1 MTTDTLIACS
11 ALGLSL
17 YGVIASNRNNR
28 LSVRPHLVAK
38 RYFDW
43 TDAGFVFSYDLSNH
57 GFGPARLKKFILLL
71 DGKPFSCQNT
81 NLVEEFFGARLKG
94 KLEYQIPKFGHP
106 NKDIA
111 SSKFKSLVQR
121 ALMRSNWTSFL
132 KAWIYELNTSPFTG
146 KNSSSIRGFKVRVT
160 QTSWVEDLNF
170 RKRYNR
176 LRRFVPDLALTR
188 FAPVPINSKTK

>member
-17 YGVIASNRNNR
+17 YGVIAANRNNR

-71 DGKPFSCQNT
+71 EGKPFSCPNT
-81 NLVEEFFGARLKG
+81 NLVEEFFDAQLKG

-106 NKDIA
+106 NKDYCILPNQPYRVVEIQIPGA
-111 SSKFKSLVQR
+111 TRADEKQLDELFKGMDLRIEYESFYGEKF
-121 ALMRSNWTSFL
+121 F
-132 KAWIYELNTSPFTG
+132 F
-146 KNSSSIRGFKVRVT
+146 
-160 QTSWVEDLNF
+160 D
-170 RKRYNR
+170 
-176 LRRFVPDLALTR
+176 TR
-188 FAPVPINSKTK
+188 I